1 VATERKSGTG
11 GLDTFLAASGSQLL
25 DHRGDQVMK
34 YHIHKAVV
42 IGSGTMGAAIAAHLA
57 NAGVPVTLLDI
68 VPKDAPVEDK
78 DARNKIVNEGWD
90 RCLKARPANLMSP
103 ELKTLVKLGNLDD
116 DFGVVAEADWICEA
130 IVENLEI
137 KRDLMARIDDMRKRT
152 SIVSTNTSGIPVSA
166 IAEGR
171 SKEFKKHF
179 LGIHFF
185 NPPRYLK
192 LLEIIPTKDTDREVV
207 EFFSWF
213 GEYRLGKGIVE
224 CKDTPNFIG
233 NRVAFG
239 TGAFAMDYIL
249 KNGYT
254 VDEVDAVTGPLIG
267 RPKTATFRLIDLVG
281 LDVWDHVGRNL
292 APLIPHDQLGQEYL
306 KAETPAKLMS
316 TMLKRKW
323 LGNKTKVGFYKEVRK
338 EDGSKEFWS
347 LDLNTLEHVP
357 PIKPRFDSVKAAKDV
372 EGLGDRLKVL
382 LEADD
387 KAAELVKALTYQ
399 SFQYT
404 SSIVPEVADSPK
416 PIDDATRWGFS
427 HEAGPFETWDM
438 LGVKDT
444 VKRMKAAG
452 YPAVEWVNDMLKAGV
467 ESFYQYENGE
477 KVGVYNVTQQKYVPI
492 RRPARMIIL
501 KQQKIVSQ
509 NSGATIRDLG
519 DGVACLEFHTKMNAL
534 DEDIMTMTVEAFDRL
549 EMDFDGLVIGNEAEN
564 FSAGANLF
572 MMVVG
577 AQQGMWDM
585 LDSAVRKL
593 QEMNIRMRYSPKP
606 VVVAPAGLT
615 LGGGCEI
622 TMHGSRVVAAAETY
636 IGLVELGAGVI
647 PAGGGTKEMLR
658 RILNPVMR
666 VENAEPLAALQRA
679 FLQMG
684 QAKVATSA
692 EEARGM
698 NILTPADRIV
708 LNRDHLLAEAKQ
720 EVLHMVAAG
729 YKPPAPE
736 LIYAAGRDA
745 LAAIRIGAWMFAE
758 GKYITQYDHHI
769 AGKLAYV
776 MCGGELTRPQWVSEQ
791 YILDLEREAIL
802 SLFGEEKTQARMWN
816 LLQTGK
822 PLRN

>member
-1 VATERKSGTG
+1 
-11 GLDTFLAASGSQLL
+11 
-25 DHRGDQVMK
+25 MK

-57 NAGVPVTLLDI
+57 NVGVPVTLLDI
-68 VPKDAPVEDK
+68 VPKDAPPGDK
-78 DARNKIVNEGWD
+78 AARDKIVNEGWD
-90 RCLKARPANLMSP
+90 RCLQARPANLMSA
-103 ELKTLVKLGNLDD
+103 ELKTLVKLGNLED
-116 DFGVVAEADWICEA
+116 DFGTVSEADWVCEA

-137 KRDLMARIDDMRKRT
+137 KQDLMARIDAVRKL
-152 SIVSTNTSGIPVSA
+152 SGIISTNTSGIPVAA

-171 SKEFKKHF
+171 SEAFRQHF
-179 LGIHFF
+179 LGTHFF

-192 LLEIIPTKDTDREVV
+192 LLEIIPTRDTDSDVV

-213 GEYRLGKGIVE
+213 GEYRLGKGIVL

-239 TGAFAMDYIL
+239 TGAFALDYIL

-254 VDEVDAVTGPLIG
+254 VEEVDAVTGPLIG

-281 LDVWDHVGRNL
+281 LDVWAHVGRNL
-292 APLIPHDQLGQEYL
+292 APLIPHDRLGQEYL
-306 KAETPAKLMS
+306 RAGAPAELMS
-316 TMLKRKW
+316 TMLERQW
-323 LGNKTKVGFYKEVRK
+323 LGNKTRIGFYKEMRG
-338 EDGSKEFWS
+338 EDGKKEFWP

-357 PIKPRFDSVKAAKDV
+357 PSKPRFDSVKNAKDV
-372 EGLGDRLKVL
+372 EELGNRLKVL
-382 LEADD
+382 LQAAD

-399 SFQYT
+399 SFQYA
-404 SSIVPEVADSPK
+404 SSIIPEVADTMK
-416 PIDDATRWGFS
+416 PIDDAVRWGFM
-427 HEAGPFETWDM
+427 HEVGPFETWDM
-438 LGVKDT
+438 LGVRTT
-444 VKRMKAAG
+444 VEHMSALG
-452 YPAVEWVNDMLKAGV
+452 YPPAGWVSDMLDAGF
-467 ESFYQYENGE
+467 ETFYQYENGE
-477 KVGVYNVTQQKYVPI
+477 KVGVYDVGMQGYVNVK
-492 RRPARMIIL
+492 RSEGMIFL

-509 NSGATIRDLG
+509 NSGATLHDLG

-534 DEDIMTMTVEAFDRL
+534 DDDIMNMAVEAMERL
-549 EMDFDGLVIGNEAEN
+549 ETDFDGLVVGNEADN

-577 AQQGMWDM
+577 AQQGMWD
-585 LDSAVRKL
+585 LLEGAVKKL
-593 QEMNIRMRYSPKP
+593 QDMNMRMRYSPKP

-622 TMHGSRVVAAAETY
+622 TMQASRVVAAAETY

-658 RILNPVMR
+658 RIVNPAMR
-666 VENAEPLAALQRA
+666 IDNAEPLAALQRA
-679 FLQMG
+679 FLQIG

-698 NILTPADRIV
+698 NILTSADRV
-708 LNRDHLLAEAKQ
+708 VMNRDHLLTQAKK
-720 EVLHMVAAG
+720 EVLHMIASG
-729 YKPPAPE
+729 YRPPAPE
-736 LIYAAGRDA
+736 PIYAAGRDA

-758 GKYITQYDHHI
+758 GNYITQYDHHI

-776 MCGGELTRPQWVSEQ
+776 MCGGDMTRGQWVSEQ

-802 SLFGEEKTQARMWN
+802 SLFGEEKTQTRMWS

>member
-1 VATERKSGTG
+1 
-11 GLDTFLAASGSQLL
+11 
-25 DHRGDQVMK
+25 MK

-68 VPKDAPVEDK
+68 VPEGAPTDDK
-78 DARNKIVNEGWD
+78 EARNKIVNEGWD
-90 RCLKARPANLMSP
+90 RCLEAKPANLMSS
-103 ELKTLVKLGNLDD
+103 ELKTFVKLGNLGD
-116 DFGVVAEADWICEA
+116 DFGAVAEADWVCEA
-130 IVENLEI
+130 IVENLKI
-137 KRDLMARIDDMRKRT
+137 KQELMGRIDAVRKPNG
-152 SIVSTNTSGIPVSA
+152 IVTTNTSGIPVA
-166 IAEGR
+166 EIAEGR
-171 SKEFKKHF
+171 SEGFQKHF
-179 LGIHFF
+179 LGTHFF

-192 LLEIIPTKDTDREVV
+192 LLEIIPTRDTAADVV
-207 EFFSWF
+207 EFISWF
-213 GEYRLGKGIVE
+213 GEYRLGKGIVL

-239 TGAFAMDYIL
+239 TGAFAMDFIL
-249 KNGYT
+249 KGGYT
-254 VDEVDAVTGPLIG
+254 VDEVDALTGPLIG

-292 APLIPHDQLGQEYL
+292 APLIPHDKLGQEYL
-306 KAETPAKLMS
+306 KAEAPAKLMS
-316 TMLKRKW
+316 TMLERRW
-323 LGNKTKVGFYKEVRK
+323 LGNKTKVGFYKEVRNA
-338 EDGSKEFWS
+338 EGSKEFWP

-357 PIKPRFDSVKAAKDV
+357 PTKPRFDSVKAAKDV
-372 EGLGDRLKVL
+372 AGLGNRLKVL

-387 KAAELVKALTYQ
+387 KAADLVKALTYQ
-399 SFQYT
+399 GFQYA
-404 SSIVPEVADSPK
+404 SSIIPEVADTVK
-416 PIDDATRWGFS
+416 PIDDAVRWGFM
-427 HEAGPFETWDM
+427 HQAGPFETWDM
-438 LGVKDT
+438 LGVRDT
-444 VKRMKAAG
+444 AERMKSGG
-452 YPAVEWVNDMLKAGV
+452 YPAAGWVEDMLRAGV
-467 ESFYQYENGE
+467 ESFYQYEHGAKVSVYDVAKGE
-477 KVGVYNVTQQKYVPI
+477 YVQLK
-492 RRPARMIIL
+492 RPEAMIIL
-501 KQQKIVSQ
+501 KQQNVVSQ
-509 NSGATIRDLG
+509 NMGATLHDLG

-534 DEDIMTMTVEAFDRL
+534 DEDIMNMAVEAMARL
-549 EMDFDGLVIGNEAEN
+549 ETDFDGLVIGNEAEN

-572 MMVVG
+572 MMAVG

-585 LDSAVRKL
+585 LEAAVRKL
-593 QEMNIRMRYSPKP
+593 QDINMAMRYSPKP

-622 TMHGSRVVAAAETY
+622 TMQASRVVAAAETY

-658 RILNPVMR
+658 RIVNPVMR
-666 VENAEPLAALQRA
+666 IENAEPLAALQRT

-698 NILTPADRIV
+698 NILGPADRVV
-708 LNRDHLLAEAKQ
+708 LNRAHLLTQAKK
-720 EVLHMVAAG
+720 EVLHMVGSG

-736 LIYAAGRDA
+736 PIYAAGRDA

-758 GKYITQYDHHI
+758 GRYITPYDHHI
-769 AGKLAYV
+769 AGKLAFV

-802 SLFGEEKTQARMWN
+802 SLFGEERTQARMWN
-816 LLQTGK
+816 ILQTGK

>member
-1 VATERKSGTG
+1 
-11 GLDTFLAASGSQLL
+11 
-25 DHRGDQVMK
+25 MK
-34 YHIHKAVV
+34 YQIHKAVV

-68 VPKDAPVEDK
+68 VPQDAQPGDK
-78 DARNKIVNEGWD
+78 EARNKIVNEGWE
-90 RCLKARPANLMSP
+90 RCLKAKPANLMSLD
-103 ELKTLVKLGNLDD
+103 LKTFVKLGNLED
-116 DFGVVAEADWICEA
+116 DFGAVAEADWVCEA
-130 IVENLEI
+130 IVENLKI
-137 KRDLMARIDDMRKRT
+137 KQELMARIDEVRKPKG
-152 SIVSTNTSGIPVSA
+152 IVTTNTSGIPVFA
-166 IAEGR
+166 IAQGR
-171 SKEFKKHF
+171 SEGFKKHF
-179 LGIHFF
+179 LGTHFF

-192 LLEIIPTKDTDREVV
+192 LLEIIPTQNTDQNVV

-213 GEYRLGKGIVE
+213 GEYRLGKGVVL

-239 TGAFAMDYIL
+239 TGAFAMDFIL

-254 VDEVDAVTGPLIG
+254 VDEVDALTGPLIG

-292 APLIPHDQLGQEYL
+292 APLIPHDKLGQEYL
-306 KAETPAKLMS
+306 RAEAPAKLMS
-316 TMLKRKW
+316 AMLERKW
-323 LGNKTKVGFYKEVRK
+323 LGNKTKIGFYKEVRGEEGK
-338 EDGSKEFWS
+338 KEFWS
-347 LDLNTLEHVP
+347 LDLTTLEHVP
-357 PIKPRFDSVKAAKDV
+357 PTKPRFDSVKKAKDL
-372 EGLGDRLKVL
+372 ESLGERLKVL

-387 KAAELVKALTYQ
+387 KAANLVRALTYQ
-399 SFQYT
+399 GFQYA
-404 SSIVPEVADSPK
+404 SSIIPEVADTVK
-416 PIDDATRWGFS
+416 PIDDAVRWGFM

-444 VKRMKAAG
+444 VKEMEAAG
-452 YPAVEWVNDMLKAGV
+452 YPAADWVQEMLDAGIT
-467 ESFYQYENGE
+467 SFYQYEKSE
-477 KVGVYNVTQQKYVPI
+477 KVGVYDVVGRKYVQLN
-492 RRPARMIIL
+492 RPEGMMIL
-501 KQQKIVSQ
+501 KQQPVASQ
-509 NSGATIRDLG
+509 NAGASIRDLG

-534 DEDIMTMTVEAFDRL
+534 DEDIMNMALEAFDRL
-549 EMDFDGLVIGNEAEN
+549 ESDFDGLVIGNTAEN

-585 LDSAVRKL
+585 LDAAVRKL
-593 QEMNIRMRYSPKP
+593 QDLNMRMRYSPKP
-606 VVVAPAGLT
+606 IVVAPAGLT

-622 TMHGSRVVAAAETY
+622 TMHASRVVAAAETY

-658 RILNPVMR
+658 RIVNPVMR
-666 VENAEPLAALQRA
+666 TENAEPLAALQRA

-698 NILTPADRIV
+698 NILLPSDLVV
-708 LNRDHLLAEAKQ
+708 LNRDHLLTQAKN
-720 EVLHMVAAG
+720 EVLHMISAG

-736 LIYAAGRDA
+736 SIFAAGRDA
-745 LAAIRIGAWMFAE
+745 LAALRIGAWMFQE
-758 GKYITQYDHHI
+758 GNYITQYDHHI

-802 SLFGEEKTQARMWN
+802 SLFGEERTQARMWN
-816 LLQTGK
+816 ILQTGK

>member
-1 VATERKSGTG
+1 
-11 GLDTFLAASGSQLL
+11 
-25 DHRGDQVMK
+25 MK

-68 VPKDAPVEDK
+68 VPNDAPAGDK
-78 DARNKIVNEGWD
+78 EARNKIVNEGWE
-90 RCLKARPANLMSP
+90 RCLRARPANLMSP
-103 ELKTLVKLGNLDD
+103 DLKTLVKLGNLED
-116 DFGVVAEADWICEA
+116 DFGVVAQADWVCEA

-137 KRDLMARIDDMRKRT
+137 KRELIARIDEVRKPNG
-152 SIVSTNTSGIPVSA
+152 IVTTNTSGIPVAS

-171 SKEFKKHF
+171 SKEFRKHF
-179 LGIHFF
+179 LGTHFF

-192 LLEIIPTKDTDREVV
+192 LLEIIQTKDTDREVV
-207 EFFSWF
+207 EFFAWF
-213 GEYRLGKGIVE
+213 GEYRLGKGVVL

-239 TGAFAMDYIL
+239 TGAFAMDFIL

-281 LDVWDHVGRNL
+281 LDVWDYVGRNL
-292 APLIPHDQLGQEYL
+292 APLIPYDKLGQEYL
-306 KAETPAKLMS
+306 KAEAPAKLMS
-316 TMLKRKW
+316 AMLERNW
-323 LGNKTKVGFYKEVRK
+323 LGNKTKVGFYKEVRGA
-338 EDGSKEFWS
+338 DGKNPQGTAREFWP
-347 LDLNTLEHVP
+347 LDLNALEHVP
-357 PIKPRFDSVKAAKDV
+357 PTRPRFDSVKAAKEV

-387 KAAELVKALTYQ
+387 KAAQLVKALTYQ
-399 SFQYT
+399 SFQYV
-404 SSIVPEVADSPK
+404 SSIIPEVADTVKS
-416 PIDDATRWGFS
+416 IDDATRWGFS

-444 VKRMKAAG
+444 VKRMKTAG
-452 YPAVEWVNDMLKAGV
+452 YPAAKWVNNMLKAGI
-467 ESFYQYENGE
+467 ESFYKYKSGE
-477 KVGVYNVTQQKYVPI
+477 KVGVYDVVKGKHVKTLAPGRSAGVRGPEG
-492 RRPARMIIL
+492 MIVL

-509 NSGATIRDLG
+509 NSGATIRDMR

-534 DEDIMTMTVEAFDRL
+534 DEDIMNMTVEAFNRL
-549 EMDFDGLVIGNEAEN
+549 ETDFDGLVIGSEAEN

-577 AQQGMWDM
+577 AEQGMWDM
-585 LDSAVRKL
+585 LDSAVRTL
-593 QEMNIRMRYSPKP
+593 QEMNMRMRYSPKP
-606 VVVAPAGLT
+606 IVVAPAGLT

-658 RILNPVMR
+658 RVVNPVMR
-666 VENAEPLAALQRA
+666 IENAEPLAALQRA

-692 EEARGM
+692 EEGRGM
-698 NILTPADRIV
+698 NILGPADRIV
-708 LNRDHLLAEAKQ
+708 LNRDHLLSEAKK
-720 EVLHMVAAG
+720 EVLHMVAVG
-729 YKPPAPE
+729 YNPPAPE

-745 LAAIRIGAWMFAE
+745 LAAIRIGAWMFQE
-758 GKYITQYDHHI
+758 GRYITQYDHQI
-769 AGKLAYV
+769 AGKLACV

>member
-1 VATERKSGTG
+1 
-11 GLDTFLAASGSQLL
+11 
-25 DHRGDQVMK
+25 MK

-68 VPKDAPVEDK
+68 VPQDAQPEDK
-78 DARNKIVNEGWD
+78 EARNKIVNEGWE
-90 RCLKARPANLMSP
+90 RCLKAKPANLMSLD
-103 ELKTLVKLGNLDD
+103 LKTFVKLGNLED
-116 DFGVVAEADWICEA
+116 DFGAVAEADWVCEA
-130 IVENLEI
+130 IVENLKI
-137 KRDLMARIDDMRKRT
+137 KQDLMARIDEVRKPKG
-152 SIVSTNTSGIPVSA
+152 IVTTNTSGIPVSA
-166 IAEGR
+166 IAQGR
-171 SKEFKKHF
+171 SEGFRKHF
-179 LGIHFF
+179 LGTHFF

-192 LLEIIPTKDTDREVV
+192 LLEIIPTRDTHQKVV

-213 GEYRLGKGIVE
+213 GEYRLGKGTVL

-239 TGAFAMDYIL
+239 TGAFAMDFIL

-254 VDEVDAVTGPLIG
+254 VDEVDALTGPLIG

-281 LDVWDHVGRNL
+281 LDVWDHVARNL
-292 APLIPHDQLGQEYL
+292 APLIPHDTLGQEYL
-306 KAETPAKLMS
+306 KAEAPARLMS
-316 TMLKRKW
+316 TLLERKW
-323 LGNKTKVGFYKEVRK
+323 LGNKTKIGFYKEVRG
-338 EDGSKEFWS
+338 EDGKKEFWS

-357 PIKPRFDSVKAAKDV
+357 PTKPRFDSVKKAKEV
-372 EGLGDRLKVL
+372 EGLEARLKVL

-387 KAAELVKALTYQ
+387 KASNLVKALTYQ
-399 SFQYT
+399 SFQYA
-404 SSIVPEVADSPK
+404 SSIIPEVADTVK
-416 PIDDATRWGFS
+416 PVDDAVRWGFM

-438 LGVKDT
+438 LGVKEIL
-444 VKRMKAAG
+444 RQMEAAG
-452 YPAVEWVNDMLKAGV
+452 YPAAPWVQKMLDAGIK
-467 ESFYQYENGE
+467 SFYQYENGE
-477 KVGVYNVTQQKYVPI
+477 KVGVYDVVGGKYVQLD
-492 RRPARMIIL
+492 RPEDMITL

-509 NSGATIRDLG
+509 NAGASIRDLG

-534 DEDIMTMTVEAFDRL
+534 DEDIMNMALEAFDRL
-549 EMDFDGLVIGNEAEN
+549 ESDFDGLVIGNESEN

-585 LDSAVRKL
+585 LDAAVRKL
-593 QEMNIRMRYSPKP
+593 QDLNMRMRYSPKP
-606 VVVAPAGLT
+606 IVVAPAGLT

-622 TMHGSRVVAAAETY
+622 TMHASRVVAAAETY

-658 RILNPVMR
+658 RIVNPVMR
-666 VENAEPLAALQRA
+666 TENAEPLAALQRA

-698 NILTPADRIV
+698 NILMSSDRIV
-708 LNRDHLLAEAKQ
+708 LNRDHLLTQAKK
-720 EVLHMVAAG
+720 EVLHMISSG

-736 LIYAAGRDA
+736 SIFSAGRDA
-745 LAAIRIGAWMFAE
+745 LAALRIGAWMFQE
-758 GKYITQYDHHI
+758 GNYITQYDHHI

-802 SLFGEEKTQARMWN
+802 SLFGEERTQARMWN
-816 LLQTGK
+816 ILQTGK